1 MCARQTQPAYAYNLC
16 AATLCPA
23 DATVLVPVPTDNM
36 ALSPL
41 VKPGTL
47 KKSGVAS
54 SGTTTTEPKSRGHGG
69 GQAEPPATSS
79 FAMAFVVWVSM
90 VIPIT
95 LLLAQVSSSCF
106 HSHARHMWM
115 LAGSSTCV
123 MALLHLSWRWI
134 FRGRMNAGFA
144 ALNVA
149 EATMIGVVATTFA
162 CSDHSNVMAYC
173 RGPYINVGALFYAL
187 IASLLSKEAAK
198 SPMHH
203 GLCLHHAG
211 FLVVFLAQWRDPDM
225 EKAYWQLNAAYSVDL
240 LAVCTAIIRN
250 SLVLRR
256 GGMLK
261 LPYQRASAHLKL
273 AYVLVEGAVLPWGL
287 YNRISHLPFWTPFM
301 GGSLLI
307 LLPALWCLST
317 AVVSMSSPAGSTT
330 AAEVKAKT
338 IVPRTHRQQ
347 DLILAHRIVR
357 QMSR

>member
-1 MCARQTQPAYAYNLC
+1 
-16 AATLCPA
+16 
-23 DATVLVPVPTDNM
+23 M

-54 SGTTTTEPKSRGHGG
+54 SGTTTTEPKSRGRGG
-69 GQAEPPATSS
+69 GPAEPPAPTS

-95 LLLAQVSSSCF
+95 LLLAQVSSSF
-106 HSHARHMWM
+106 HSHAQHMWM

-162 CSDHSNVMAYC
+162 CSDHSNVMAYY
-173 RGPYINVGALFYAL
+173 RGPYINVGALLYAL

-203 GLCLHHAG
+203 ALCLHHAG
-211 FLVVFLAQWRDPDM
+211 FLVVFLAQWRDPDA

-240 LAVCTAIIRN
+240 LAVCTAIMRN
-250 SLVLRR
+250 TLVLRR
-256 GGMLK
+256 GGILK

-307 LLPALWCLST
+307 FLPALWCLST
-317 AVVSMSSPAGSTT
+317 AVVSMSTSPAGSTT
-330 AAEVKAKT
+330 ATEVEAKT
-338 IVPRTHRQQ
+338 TVPRTNRNMFRQQ

>member
-1 MCARQTQPAYAYNLC
+1 
-16 AATLCPA
+16 
-23 DATVLVPVPTDNM
+23 
-36 ALSPL
+36 
-41 VKPGTL
+41 
-47 KKSGVAS
+47 
-54 SGTTTTEPKSRGHGG
+54 
-69 GQAEPPATSS
+69 
-79 FAMAFVVWVSM
+79 
-90 VIPIT
+90 
-95 LLLAQVSSSCF
+95 
-106 HSHARHMWM
+106 MWM

-173 RGPYINVGALFYAL
+173 CGPYINVGALFYAL
-187 IASLLSKEAAK
+187 IASLLSKEAAQ

-211 FLVVFLAQWRDPDM
+211 FLVVFLAQWRDPDV

-240 LAVCTAIIRN
+240 VAVGTAIMRN

-256 GGMLK
+256 GGILK

-307 LLPALWCLST
+307 FLPALWCLST
-317 AVVSMSSPAGSTT
+317 AVVSMSTSPAGSTT
-330 AAEVKAKT
+330 ATEVEAKT
-338 IVPRTHRQQ
+338 TVPRTNRNMFRQQ

>member
-1 MCARQTQPAYAYNLC
+1 M
-16 AATLCPA
+16 
-23 DATVLVPVPTDNM
+23 VLY
-36 ALSPL
+36 PL

-54 SGTTTTEPKSRGHGG
+54 SGTTTTELKSRGRGG
-69 GQAEPPATSS
+69 GPAEPPPPTS
-79 FAMAFVVWVSM
+79 FAMALVVWVAM

-106 HSHARHMWM
+106 HSHAQHMWM

-173 RGPYINVGALFYAL
+173 RGPYINVGAFLYAL

-203 GLCLHHAG
+203 ALCLHHVG
-211 FLVVFLAQWRDPDM
+211 FLVVFLAQWRDPDV

-240 LAVCTAIIRN
+240 LAVGTAIMRN
-250 SLVLRR
+250 TLVLRR
-256 GGMLK
+256 GGILK
-261 LPYQRASAHLKL
+261 LPYKGASAHLKL
-273 AYVLVEGAVLPWGL
+273 AYVLVDGPALPWGL
-287 YNRISHLPFWTPFM
+287 YNRIAHLPFWTPFM

-307 LLPALWCLST
+307 FLPALWCLST
-317 AVVSMSSPAGSTT
+317 AVAFVTSSPAVPEAQDEGSTT
-330 AAEVKAKT
+330 AAEVEAKI
-338 IVPRTHRQQ
+338 IVNRTPRQQ

>member
-1 MCARQTQPAYAYNLC
+1 MCTARPNLPTANLC

-23 DATVLVPVPTDNM
+23 DATVLVPVPSDNM

-69 GQAEPPATSS
+69 GQAEPPATTS

-95 LLLAQVSSSCF
+95 LLLAQVSSSF
-106 HSHARHMWM
+106 HSHAQHMWM

-134 FRGRMNAGFA
+134 FRGRMSAGYA

-149 EATMIGVVATTFA
+149 EATMIGVVAATFA
-162 CSDHSNVMAYC
+162 CSDHNNVMAYY

-240 LAVCTAIIRN
+240 LAVGTAIMRN
-250 SLVLRR
+250 TLVLRR
-256 GGMLK
+256 GGILK
-261 LPYQRASAHLKL
+261 LPYKGASAHLKL
-273 AYVLVEGAVLPWGL
+273 AYVLVDGPALPWGL
-287 YNRISHLPFWTPFM
+287 YNRVAHLPFWTPFM

-307 LLPALWCLST
+307 FLPALWCLST

-330 AAEVKAKT
+330 EAKT
-338 IVPRTHRQQ
+338 TVPRTNRNMFRQQ

>member
-1 MCARQTQPAYAYNLC
+1 MRLTSVPLC
-16 AATLCPA
+16 AATHNLRRHPLCPA
-23 DATVLVPVPTDNM
+23 DATVLVPTDNM
-36 ALSPL
+36 ALYPL
-41 VKPGTL
+41 VKPDTL

-54 SGTTTTEPKSRGHGG
+54 SGTTTRPSSYKSRGRGG
-69 GQAEPPATSS
+69 GPAEPPATTS
-79 FAMAFVVWVSM
+79 FAMAFVLWVSM

-95 LLLAQVSSSCF
+95 LLLAQVSFSCF
-106 HSHARHMWM
+106 HSHAQHMWV

-134 FRGRMNAGFA
+134 FRGRMHSGYV

-162 CSDHSNVMAYC
+162 GSDHNNLMAYF

-211 FLVVFLAQWRDPDM
+211 FLVVFLAQWRDPEM

-240 LAVCTAIIRN
+240 LAVCTAIMRN
-250 SLVLRR
+250 TLVLRR
-256 GGMLK
+256 GRILK

-287 YNRISHLPFWTPFM
+287 YNRIAHLPFWTPFM

-307 LLPALWCLST
+307 FLPALWCLST
-317 AVVSMSSPAGSTT
+317 AVVSMSFPAKSQAEGSTT
-330 AAEVKAKT
+330 AAEVLRQRSLFPA
-338 IVPRTHRQQ
+338 RTCSKV
-347 DLILAHRIVR
+347 L
-357 QMSR
+357 S